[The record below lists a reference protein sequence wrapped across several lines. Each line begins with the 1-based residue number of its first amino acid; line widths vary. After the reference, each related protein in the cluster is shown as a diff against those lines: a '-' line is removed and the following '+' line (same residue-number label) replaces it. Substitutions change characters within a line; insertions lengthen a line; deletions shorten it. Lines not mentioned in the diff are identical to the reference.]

1 MRPRA
6 RWVVGCAVAI
16 ATLGTVPGAHAIV
29 VFHAEGGG
37 FSGPTEIHPT
47 MEGVVPPQSVD
58 DGEFSYGGAL
68 CPAPNA
74 PDYMC
79 MRFAATADIVLDS
92 RLALHALAHVAR
104 HDAAAFPQNAQAYA
118 TAQVEIVGMTGSLDT
133 PAPSVY
139 VYIGLAGTYATTAS
153 SPDVV
158 TQALATVRLNGALI
172 QCDGTS
178 SCPPVKV
185 PFNSGDL
192 SLSLRVDANVGAPT
206 TVSGYDGSAA
216 TDFFD
221 TLEILAIQPLDEHD
235 QPIPGEYYTIPD
247 VNGGPLVVDSTPPPT
262 TTTLPG
268 ATTTT
273 TILPAHHD
281 HDRPPGRHHDHHGS
295 PGRQHDDHDDAR
307 ARVRGRGDHRLCP
320 LPDRRAV
327 DGRRCRC
334 RSARHEAR
342 GAPAEGARRDRRCGC
357 GSCSQDQA
365 GVAEGG
371 ETHPRLRASAAQQ
384 EGAACARRRRADPA
398 PHSPVRHRVGRADA
412 ARGRERLTASDR
424 RCRSALSERGVVAPR
439 YPSMGSCGHAAGA
452 GAPGAAVKRSSVS
465 YLVIVGGWPVARGG
479 ASAHNTSALPRTSR
493 IAIRPCRGSSRV

>member
-1 MRPRA
+1 MGPRA

-16 ATLGTVPGAHAIV
+16 ATLGAVPGAHAIV

-104 HDAAAFPQNAQAYA
+104 HDAAAFPQVAQAYA
-118 TAQVEIVGMTGSLDT
+118 TAEVEIFGMAGSLDT

-139 VYIGLAGTYATTAS
+139 VYIGLAGTYATSSS

-185 PFNSGDL
+185 PFNGGNL
-192 SLSLRVDANVGAPT
+192 SLSLRVDADVGAPT
-206 TVSGYDGSAA
+206 TVSGYNGSAA

-247 VNGGPLVVDSTPPPT
+247 VNGGPLVVASTPPPT

-273 TILPAHHD
+273 TILPGATTTTTV
-281 HDRPPGRHHDHHGS
+281 PAGATTTTTVLPGANTTTTTTLA
-295 PGRQHDDHDDAR
+295 PGCTAEVTTASVLCRIDALSL
-307 ARVRGRGDHRLCP
+307 D
-320 LPDRRAV
+320 
-327 DGRRCRC
+327 
-334 RSARHEAR
+334 
-342 GAPAEGARRDRRCGC
+342 
-357 GSCSQDQA
+357 
-365 GVAEGG
+365 
-371 ETHPRLRASAAQQ
+371 AA
-384 EGAACARRRRADPA
+384 
-398 PHSPVRHRVGRADA
+398 ADA
-412 ARGRERLTASDR
+412 GPLATKLQAHLQKVRAAIVAADAGPAVKTGRVLRK
-424 RCRSALSERGVVAPR
+424 
-439 YPSMGSCGHAAGA
+439 
-452 GAPGAAVKRSSVS
+452 AVKRIRASEP
-465 YLVIVGGWPVARGG
+465 LLRGKKARHALSDAVRTRLLTLLSGIESDVRTLLAA
-479 ASAHNTSALPRTSR
+479 ASP
-493 IAIRPCRGSSRV
+493 

>member
-1 MRPRA
+1 
-6 RWVVGCAVAI
+6 VAI
-16 ATLGTVPGAHAIV
+16 ATLGAVPGAHAIL

-47 MEGVVPPQSVD
+47 KEDVVPPQSVD

-118 TAQVEIVGMTGSLDT
+118 TAQVNILGMTGSLDT

-139 VYIGLAGTYATTAS
+139 IYIGLAGTYATSSS

-158 TQALATVRLNGALI
+158 TQAFATVRLNGAVI

-185 PFNSGDL
+185 PFNSGNL
-192 SLSLRVDANVGAPT
+192 SLSLRVDAKAGAPT
-206 TVSGYDGSAA
+206 MVSGYDGSAA

-247 VNGGPLVVDSTPPPT
+247 VNGGPLVVDGTPPPT

-273 TILPAHHD
+273 TIPAGASTTTTVLPGAGTTTTTTLA
-281 HDRPPGRHHDHHGS
+281 PGCAAEVTTASVLCRI
-295 PGRQHDDHDDAR
+295 DALSMD
-307 ARVRGRGDHRLCP
+307 AAAVAGP
-320 LPDRRAV
+320 LATKL
-327 DGRRCRC
+327 
-334 RSARHEAR
+334 EAR
-342 GAPAEGARRDRRCGC
+342 LQKVRAAI
-357 GSCSQDQA
+357 
-365 GVAEGG
+365 VA
-371 ETHPRLRASAAQQ
+371 
-384 EGAACARRRRADPA
+384 
-398 PHSPVRHRVGRADA
+398 ADA
-412 ARGRERLTASDR
+412 G
-424 RCRSALSERGVVAPR
+424 P
-439 YPSMGSCGHAAGA
+439 AAKTKRVLRK
-452 GAPGAAVKRSSVS
+452 AVKRIRAAEPLLRSKK
-465 YLVIVGGWPVARGG
+465 ARHVLDDAVRTRLLTLLSGIESG
-479 ASAHNTSALPRTSR
+479 ARTLLAAASA
-493 IAIRPCRGSSRV
+493 